1 MQKSVYKCYQLCYN
15 NICDRDINKIKEI
28 IVMDLLVFIALWL
41 VVLCVVF
48 LVAAY
53 MLLKLQIR
61 YEREKESQEIRN
73 KEFMKKVE
81 NFRF

>member
-1 MQKSVYKCYQLCYN
+1 
-15 NICDRDINKIKEI
+15 
-28 IVMDLLVFIALWL
+28 MDLLVFIALWL

-61 YEREKESQEIRN
+61 YEREKEAQEIRN

>member
-48 LVAAY
+48 IVAAY